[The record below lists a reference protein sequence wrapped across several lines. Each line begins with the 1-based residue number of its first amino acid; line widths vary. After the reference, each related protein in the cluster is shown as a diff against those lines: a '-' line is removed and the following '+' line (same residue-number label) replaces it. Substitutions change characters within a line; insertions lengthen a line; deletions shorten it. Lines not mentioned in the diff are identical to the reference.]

1 MPGNASAVLIFCQ
14 PNFLIWKFE
23 KKYEIKVKIVLK
35 IANFEDFP
43 PNFCQLLIFCQGGGG
58 ANPCKIFTSAHWAST
73 GGQVAY
79 FKIKILFF
87 FSISLVLSFSLILHV
102 KSSLTLKKL
111 RLVKHIQQELSLA
124 LKKATLVC
132 CSVSALCGTQF
143 SVLWLFFPL
152 DFIYAKI

>member
-1 MPGNASAVLIFCQ
+1 MYWVVSYCTHCGIDALWYMRWLVMICVVLYGTHYVRDAVWCMCCIILYTLWHRCSGIH
-14 PNFLIWKFE
+14 
-23 KKYEIKVKIVLK
+23 
-35 IANFEDFP
+35 
-43 PNFCQLLIFCQGGGG
+43 GM
-58 ANPCKIFTSAHWAST
+58 TSAHWAST

-111 RLVKHIQQELSLA
+111 HLVKHIQQELSLA

-152 DFIYAKI
+152 EFIYTKI